1 MGDFLLPAGAAIDG
15 QGVWMQRLGEP
26 RWKSPVPAL
35 FLDRDGV
42 MVVEVNYLHRVE
54 DARLETGAA
63 EAVGRA
69 NRLNVPVVVVTNQAG
84 IGYGYY
90 GWPEFA
96 RVQEKILSDL
106 AAAGARVDAVLA
118 CPHHARGQPPYD
130 HPDHPARK
138 PNPGMLLRAA
148 RLLPLDLERSWIIG
162 DRASD
167 IEAGR
172 NARLE
177 GGIQVLTGHGSRDGE
192 TDKAL
197 AMATPAF
204 RVRQA
209 ASLAASPPLLPFLAG

>member
-1 MGDFLLPAGAAIDG
+1 MMGDFLLPAGASIDKDG
-15 QGVWMQRLGEP
+15 AWMQRLGES
-26 RWKSPVPAL
+26 RWNRPVPAL

-42 MVVEVNYLHRVE
+42 MVVEVNYLHKVE
-54 DARLETGAA
+54 DARLEAGAA
-63 EAVGRA
+63 EVIGRA

-90 GWPEFA
+90 GWAEFA
-96 RVQEKILSDL
+96 KVQEKILSDL

-118 CPHHARGQPPYD
+118 CPHHAKGKPPYD
-130 HPDHPARK
+130 HPDAPCRK

-148 RLLPLDLERSWIIG
+148 QMLPLDLGRSWIVG

-177 GGIQVLTGHGSRDGE
+177 GGVQVRSGHGSKEGE
-192 TDKAL
+192 TAKAL
-197 AMATPAF
+197 SLATPGF
-204 RVRQA
+204 KVREA
-209 ASLAASPPLLPFLAG
+209 ASLATALPLLPLLA